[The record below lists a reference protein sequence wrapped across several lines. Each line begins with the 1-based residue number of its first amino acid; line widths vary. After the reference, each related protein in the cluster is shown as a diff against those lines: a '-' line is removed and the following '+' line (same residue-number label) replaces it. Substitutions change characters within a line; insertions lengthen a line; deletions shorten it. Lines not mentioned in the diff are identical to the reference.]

1 MNRQKAGRGAA
12 REYDRPV
19 RSTKSARIPE
29 DGAYAAKK
37 PVKARSASLPFGDDG
52 YARRPVKPQPARKAQ
67 QARPVRKARAADEE
81 FYGYAPRPRRDEFFE
96 EYDRPARR
104 EGVKRKKKKT
114 RGAFVYWAIA
124 IVLALLVGFGVRT
137 FGFELITVHG
147 DAMRGTLIEGEVALV
162 KKSVYYSQKPA
173 RGDIVA
179 VNSPEGLLIRR
190 VVALPGE
197 TIEIKAGA
205 TYVNG
210 EPLDESYVSEKDGG
224 DYPLSTIPDG
234 AYFVMGDNRLNTD
247 DSRSFGL
254 IRNTRSLIIGKLDFI
269 VWPLTEW
276 GDVA

>member
-1 MNRQKAGRGAA
+1 MNKQKAA
-12 REYDRPV
+12 REAGRPA
-19 RSTKSARIPE
+19 RGAKSSRFLEDAYNGAR
-29 DGAYAAKK
+29 K
-37 PVKARSASLPFGDDG
+37 PARARSASLPFGDDG
-52 YARRPVKPQPARKAQ
+52 YPRRPAKSQASARKPARK
-67 QARPVRKARAADEE
+67 VRAAEGD
-81 FYGYAPRPRRDEFFE
+81 YGYTPRPRPRRDEFFE

-104 EGVKRKKKKT
+104 ESGKRKKKKG
-114 RGAFVYWAIA
+114 RGAFVYWAVA
-124 IVLALLVGFGVRT
+124 IVLALLIGFGVRT

-147 DAMRGTLIEGEVALV
+147 DAMRGTLIDGEVALI

-179 VNSPEGLLIRR
+179 VSSPEGVLIRR

-197 TIEIKAGA
+197 TIEIKSGA
-205 TYVNG
+205 TSGTG

-224 DYPLSTIPDG
+224 DYPLTTIPDG

-254 IRNTRSLIIGKLDFI
+254 IRNTRSLIIGRLDFI
-269 VWPLTEW
+269 VWPLTGW